1 MKIGVEP
8 VVEVGVRFP
17 DLFQHLHIQ
26 TQLVVIEVMQYE
38 EAIT

>member
-8 VVEVGVRFP
+8 VVKVGVRFP

-26 TQLVVIEVMQYE
+26 TQLVVIELMEWGRV
-38 EAIT
+38 

>member
-8 VVEVGVRFP
+8 VVKVGVGFP

-26 TQLVVIEVMQYE
+26 TQLVVIEFMERV
-38 EAIT
+38 